1 MLALFLVLALVL
13 TVRQKAIAINFG
25 FARYHGGKCYL
36 RFDDTNPEAEEEA
49 YFKSIEEMV
58 HWLGFEP
65 YKITVRYDL
74 RNLEFLG
81 NANRDAVLERQL
93 RQAV

>member
-1 MLALFLVLALVL
+1 MLTADK
-13 TVRQKAIAINFG
+13 QAIAINFG

-49 YFKSIEEMV
+49 YFKSIEETV

-74 RNLEFLG
+74 RSLAFLG
-81 NANRDAVLERQL
+81 NADRGAVLERPL
-93 RQAV
+93 